1 MYRYKFKKEK
11 KQEFLNGKTITEL
24 SEKIGIDRAYLS
36 QILNAKRTTKLYTIL
51 GLLKASN
58 INAYI
63 EDYFDKVD

>member
-36 QILNAKRTTKLYTIL
+36 QILNEKRTTKLYTIL

-58 INAYI
+58 TNAYI